1 VDGGSPQAYRKD
13 LSNMNVYI
21 VYNYMSRNEGV
32 NAIFDTERKALDFAI
47 KEYYSAPYFQNMDS
61 TRLDN
66 NAREYVVEMK
76 VF

>member
-1 VDGGSPQAYRKD
+1 
-13 LSNMNVYI
+13 MNVYI

-32 NAIFDTERKALDFAI
+32 NAIFDTERKALDFVI
-47 KEYYSAPYFQNMDS
+47 KEYYSDPYFNNIDS

-76 VF
+76 VL

>member
-1 VDGGSPQAYRKD
+1 
-13 LSNMNVYI
+13 MTVYL
-21 VYNYMSRNEGV
+21 VYNNSDRDGGV
-32 NAIFDTERKALDFAI
+32 NAIFDTERKALDFVIA
-47 KEYYSAPYFQNMDS
+47 EYYSAPYFQNMDS